1 MGYLRRLGGWGSP
14 GESLIGTLCSACA
27 LWETDDELVSA
38 AHARFPQCSPCP
50 TVLDPCVTSVN
61 DTSHGY
67 DARRIPDAYQ
77 NFNCKKKTT

>member
-38 AHARFPQCSPCP
+38 AHARFPHFAMSYCAGPMR
-50 TVLDPCVTSVN
+50 N
-61 DTSHGY
+61 E
-67 DARRIPDAYQ
+67 R
-77 NFNCKKKTT
+77 K